1 MCKDLFAGA
10 SRKQDFVAACTEKGK
25 MMTKTI
31 QFVLLTLALG
41 MGTESFVNAKE
52 VKLVGVKGG
61 TGNRQLAVDIVAG
74 TVIVGAHAENYA
86 KIYDDKNNRWE
97 MQAQVSEAKGSFGW
111 SVAIGS
117 LHLRGNPH
125 AAIVGAPNNSDR
137 GNNAGAVFI
146 YAPSRDTWKQQA
158 KLTAA
163 DAAAANNFGHAVSID
178 GNTAVVGSPKSDDA
192 GKNSGAA
199 YIFVREGARWE
210 QQAKL
215 LPNDLVGSDAFGE
228 DVFVS
233 GRTVVVGAPQ
243 HSHSGLR
250 FPGAAYVFDRVGT
263 NWVQKA
269 KLTASD
275 AAKSDRFGHS
285 VAISGDTI
293 IVGAPLRD
301 TPAGKDAGTAYIFVP
316 DGDSWKQQ
324 AMLMPA
330 KAGASNQLGFGV
342 ATTGNIAIV
351 GAPARNEGARAA
363 GAAYS
368 FVRVEGV
375 WEEKEKVVPKDGARD
390 LKFGSSIGMSDNS
403 VVISSHNAVNEGPG
417 FANGTAAYVYSSIE
431 DFGTPP
437 FSVNPSGL
445 ALTTLG
451 QIKRTALFQNFPNPF
466 NPETWLPYRLAS
478 DAPVTLRIYNIGGK
492 LVREFDLGYQK
503 SGDYL
508 TRETAAYWDGR
519 DQHGEVASSGLYVY
533 TLQAG
538 VFRAT
543 RRMVILK

>member
-1 MCKDLFAGA
+1 
-10 SRKQDFVAACTEKGK
+10 
-25 MMTKTI
+25 MMIKTL
-31 QFVLLTLALG
+31 QFMLLALALG
-41 MGTESFVNAKE
+41 MGTESFVSAKE
-52 VKLVGVKGG
+52 VKLVGAEGG

-86 KIYDDKNNRWE
+86 KIYHLDNNRWKLG
-97 MQAQVSEAKGSFGW
+97 AQVSEPEGSFGW
-111 SVAIGS
+111 AVAIGS

-125 AAIVGAPNNSDR
+125 AAIVGAPNNNDR
-137 GNNAGAVFI
+137 GDSAGAAFV
-146 YAPSRDTWKQQA
+146 YAPGGGTWKHQA
-158 KLTAA
+158 KLTAD
-163 DAAAANNFGHAVSID
+163 DAAATNNFGHAVSID
-178 GNTAVVGSPKSDDA
+178 GNIAIVGSPKSDDA

-199 YIFVREGARWE
+199 YIFIRDGARWK

-215 LPNDLVGSDAFGE
+215 LPEDLGGSDAFGE

-250 FPGAAYVFDRVGT
+250 FPGAAYVFVREGET
-263 NWVQKA
+263 WVQKA
-269 KLTASD
+269 KLTAND
-275 AAKSDRFGHS
+275 AGKSDRFGHS
-285 VAISGDTI
+285 VAMSGNTI
-293 IVGAPLRD
+293 IVGAPLHD
-301 TPAGKDAGTAYIFVP
+301 TPSGKDAGVAYIFVP
-316 DGDSWKQQ
+316 DGNSWKQQ
-324 AMLMPA
+324 ATLMPA

-342 ATTGNIAIV
+342 STTGNIAIV

-431 DFGTPP
+431 DFDTPP
-437 FSVNPSGL
+437 FSVNRSGL
-445 ALTTLG
+445 AVTTFG

-466 NPETWLPYRLAS
+466 NPETWIPYRLAS
-478 DAPVTLRIYNIGGK
+478 DAPVLLHIYTVGGK
-492 LVREFDLGYQK
+492 LVRELNLGDQRA
-503 SGDYL
+503 GDYL
-508 TRETAAYWDGR
+508 TRETSAYWDGR
-519 DQHGEVASSGLYVY
+519 DQRGEVVSSGLYVFA
-533 TLQAG
+533 LQAG
-538 VFRAT
+538 SFQST

>member
-1 MCKDLFAGA
+1 M
-10 SRKQDFVAACTEKGK
+10 RKAMK
-25 MMTKTI
+25 KTI
-31 QFVLLTLALG
+31 QIGLLALALG
-41 MGTESFVNAKE
+41 MGAENLVRAKE
-52 VKLVGVKGG
+52 VKLVGAEGG

-86 KIYDDKNNRWE
+86 KIYTSNNNRWKLE
-97 MQAQVSEAKGSFGW
+97 AQVGEGDGSFGW

-137 GNNAGAVFI
+137 GDSAGAAFV
-146 YAPSRDTWKQQA
+146 YAPSGGTWKKQA
-158 KLTAA
+158 KLTAD
-163 DAAAANNFGHAVSID
+163 DAAATNNFGHAVSID
-178 GNTAVVGSPKSDDA
+178 GNIAIVGSPKSDDA

-199 YIFVREGARWE
+199 YIFVRDGAQWK

-215 LPNDLVGSDAFGE
+215 LPDDLGGSDAFGE

-233 GRTVVVGAPQ
+233 GRTAVVGAAQ

-250 FPGAAYVFDRVGT
+250 FPGTAYVFVREGEA
-263 NWVQKA
+263 WIQKA
-269 KLTASD
+269 KLTAND

-285 VAISGDTI
+285 VAMSGDTI
-293 IVGAPLRD
+293 VVGAPLHD
-301 TPAGKDAGTAYIFVP
+301 TPVGKDAGAAYIFVP

-324 AMLMPA
+324 AMLTPA
-330 KAGASNQLGFGV
+330 KAEASNQLGFGV

-351 GAPARNEGARAA
+351 GAPARDEGARAS
-363 GAAYS
+363 GAAYA

-375 WEEKEKVVPKDGARD
+375 WQEKEKVVPKDGARD

-445 ALTTLG
+445 ALRTFG
-451 QIKRTALFQNFPNPF
+451 QVKRAALFQNYPNPF

-478 DAPVTLRIYNIGGK
+478 DAPVAVQIYTVGGK
-492 LVREFDLGYQK
+492 LVRELDLGDQRA
-503 SGDYL
+503 GDYL
-508 TRETAAYWDGR
+508 TRESAAYWDGR
-519 DQHGEVASSGLYVY
+519 DEHGEGVSSGLYVY
-533 TLQAG
+533 VLQAG
-538 VFRAT
+538 MFQAT
-543 RRMVILK
+543 RRMVVLK

>member
-1 MCKDLFAGA
+1 MK
-10 SRKQDFVAACTEKGK
+10 
-25 MMTKTI
+25 KTI
-31 QFVLLTLALG
+31 LCVLLSLVFGLVAETVV
-41 MGTESFVNAKE
+41 SAKE
-52 VKLVGVKGG
+52 VKLIGAEGG

-86 KIYDDKNNRWE
+86 KIYVLDNNRWKLG
-97 MQAQVSEAKGSFGW
+97 AQVSEAEGSFGW
-111 SVAIGS
+111 AVAIGS
-117 LHLRGNPH
+117 LHLRGAPH

-137 GNNAGAVFI
+137 ADSAGAAFV
-146 YAPSRDTWKQQA
+146 YAPSGGTWKQQA
-158 KLTAA
+158 KLTAD
-163 DAAAANNFGHAVSID
+163 DAAATNNFGHAVSID
-178 GNTAVVGSPKSDDA
+178 GNTAIVGSPKSDDA
-192 GKNSGAA
+192 RKNSGSAN
-199 YIFVREGARWE
+199 IFVRDGARWK
-210 QQAKL
+210 QQARL
-215 LPNDLVGSDAFGE
+215 LPKDLVGSDAFG
-228 DVFVS
+228 DNVFIS
-233 GRTVVVGAPQ
+233 GRTAVVGAPQ

-250 FPGAAYVFDRVGT
+250 FPGAAYVFVREGE

-269 KLTASD
+269 KLIAGD

-285 VAISGDTI
+285 VAMSGNTI
-293 IVGAPLRD
+293 IVGAPLHD
-301 TPAGKDAGTAYIFVP
+301 TPAGKDAGTAYIFIS

-324 AMLMPA
+324 AKLMPA
-330 KAGASNQLGFGV
+330 KAEPANQLGFRV

-351 GAPARNEGARAA
+351 GAPARKEGARAS

-368 FVRVEGV
+368 FVRVERV
-375 WEEKEKVVPKDGARD
+375 WEEKEKVVPKDGERD

-445 ALTTLG
+445 AVTTLG
-451 QIKRTALFQNFPNPF
+451 QIKRTALFQNYPNPF

-478 DAPVTLRIYNIGGK
+478 DSPVTLRIYNVGGK
-492 LVREFDLGYQK
+492 LVRELDLGEQRAR
-503 SGDYL
+503 DYL

-519 DQHGEVASSGLYVY
+519 DQHGEVVSSGLYVY

>member
-1 MCKDLFAGA
+1 
-10 SRKQDFVAACTEKGK
+10 
-25 MMTKTI
+25 MMTKTV
-31 QFVLLTLALG
+31 QFMLLALVLG

-52 VKLVGVKGG
+52 VKLVGAEGG

-86 KIYDDKNNRWE
+86 KIYAVRNNRWD
-97 MQAQVSEAKGSFGW
+97 MQAQVSEAEGSFGW
-111 SVAIGS
+111 AVAIGS
-117 LHLRGNPH
+117 LNLRGNPH
-125 AAIVGAPNNSDR
+125 TAIVGAPNNNDR
-137 GNNAGAVFI
+137 GDSAGAAFV
-146 YAPSRDTWKQQA
+146 YAPSGGTWKQQG
-158 KLTAA
+158 KLTAD
-163 DAAAANNFGHAVSID
+163 DAAATNNFGHSVSID
-178 GNTAVVGSPKSDDA
+178 GNTAIVGSPKNDDA

-199 YIFVREGARWE
+199 YIFVRDGARWK

-215 LPNDLVGSDAFGE
+215 LPKDLGGSDAFGE
-228 DVFVS
+228 DVFVY
-233 GRTVVVGAPQ
+233 GRTAVVGAPQ

-250 FPGAAYVFDRVGT
+250 FPGAAYVFVREGT

-269 KLTASD
+269 KLTAND

-285 VAISGDTI
+285 VAMSGNTI
-293 IVGAPLRD
+293 IVGAPLHD
-301 TPAGKDAGTAYIFVP
+301 TPAGKDAGVAYIFVP

-342 ATTGNIAIV
+342 ATTGNVAIV

-375 WEEKEKVVPKDGARD
+375 WGEKEKVVPKDGARD

-445 ALTTLG
+445 AVTTLG

-478 DAPVTLRIYNIGGK
+478 DSPVTLRIYNVEGK
-492 LVREFDLGYQK
+492 LVREWDLGEQE

-519 DQHGEVASSGLYVY
+519 DQHGEIASSGMYVY
-533 TLQAG
+533 ALQAG
-538 VFRAT
+538 SFQAT
-543 RRMVILK
+543 RRMVVLK

>member
-1 MCKDLFAGA
+1 MNKI
-10 SRKQDFVAACTEKGK
+10 
-25 MMTKTI
+25 I
-31 QFVLLTLALG
+31 QFVLLGLAVG
-41 MGTESFVNAKE
+41 MGTQTVVNAKE
-52 VKLVGVKGG
+52 VKLVGAEGG

-74 TVIVGAHAENYA
+74 TVIVGAHAENYV
-86 KIYDDKNNRWE
+86 KIYASRNNRWE
-97 MQAQVSEAKGSFGW
+97 MQAQVGEPDGSFGW
-111 SVAIGS
+111 AVAIGS
-117 LHLRGNPH
+117 LHLRGTPH
-125 AAIVGAPNNSDR
+125 AAIVGAPNNSDS
-137 GNNAGAVFI
+137 AGAAFV
-146 YAPSRDTWKQQA
+146 YAPSSGTWKQQA
-158 KLTAA
+158 KLTAD
-163 DAAAANNFGHAVSID
+163 DAAATNNFGHAVSID
-178 GNTAVVGSPKSDDA
+178 GNTAIVGSPKSDDA

-199 YIFVREGARWE
+199 YIFVRDGARWK

-215 LPNDLVGSDAFGE
+215 LPKDLGGSDAFGE

-233 GRTVVVGAPQ
+233 GRAVVVGAPQ

-250 FPGAAYVFDRVGT
+250 FPGAAYVFVREGET
-263 NWVQKA
+263 WVQKA

-285 VAISGDTI
+285 VAISGNTI
-293 IVGAPLRD
+293 VVGAPLHD
-301 TPAGKDAGTAYIFVP
+301 TAAGKDAGTAYIFVP
-316 DGDSWKQQ
+316 DGGSWKQQ

-351 GAPARNEGARAA
+351 GAPARSEGARAA

-375 WEEKEKVVPKDGARD
+375 WKEKEKVVPKDGARD

-445 ALTTLG
+445 AVTTFG
-451 QIKRTALFQNFPNPF
+451 RIKRTALYQNFPNPF

-478 DAPVTLRIYNIGGK
+478 DAPVILRVYSVQGR
-492 LVREFDLGYQK
+492 LVRELDLGGQRA
-503 SGDYL
+503 GDYL
-508 TRETAAYWDGR
+508 TRETAAHWDGR
-519 DQHGEVASSGLYVY
+519 DQRGEVVSSGLYVY
-533 TLQAG
+533 TLEAG
-538 VFRAT
+538 AFQAT
-543 RRMVILK
+543 RRMVVLK